1 MGVDFTPY
9 AIIGVKLTAEEMY
22 KKEHK
27 SVYTN
32 ERCKCT
38 PKTQSKDTYCSEC
51 GAQLY
56 RKDSV
61 YTVYFP
67 DLSEEDLWE
76 VAYDGWRD
84 LDVIVDNY
92 MTEGENYF
100 FGYKVGG
107 ADIHYGGE
115 EFKEIPNISALK
127 EKLKNELKPLGL
139 WYEERFGLYCV
150 VSVS

>member
-9 AIIGVKLTAEEMY
+9 AIIGVKLATEEVY

-27 SVYTN
+27 SVGTN

-38 PKTQSKDTYCSEC
+38 PKTQSRDVYCSGC

-56 RKDSV
+56 RKESV
-61 YTVYFP
+61 YTIYFP

-76 VAYDGWRD
+76 IAYDGWRD
-84 LDVIVDNY
+84 LDVVVDNY

-100 FGYKVGG
+100 FGYAVGG
-107 ADIHYGGE
+107 GDIHYGGE

-127 EKLKNELKPLGL
+127 EKLKNELQPLGL
-139 WYEERFGLYCV
+139 WHEERFGLYCV